1 MFEHIYY
8 SIVVP
13 FLFLSLYARL
23 HSFSLTLPLFYMSV
37 FFFHLL
43 KLITSFPLFLQSKMP
58 FTKFQTQVSYNQI
71 YLCTIPAILL
81 LLLLLWVF
89 FCKWL
94 ILCWSDFAA
103 NLLVVE
109 PKLQNV
115 LFTVSSLLAAKC
127 PS

>member
-23 HSFSLTLPLFYMSV
+23 HSFSLTLSLFYMSV
-37 FFFHLL
+37 FFHLL

-58 FTKFQTQVSYNQI
+58 FTKFQTQVSYNPI

-81 LLLLLWVF
+81 CF
-89 FCKWL
+89 FNTLL

-109 PKLQNV
+109 PKLQNF
-115 LFTVSSLLAAKC
+115 LFVVFSLLAAKC